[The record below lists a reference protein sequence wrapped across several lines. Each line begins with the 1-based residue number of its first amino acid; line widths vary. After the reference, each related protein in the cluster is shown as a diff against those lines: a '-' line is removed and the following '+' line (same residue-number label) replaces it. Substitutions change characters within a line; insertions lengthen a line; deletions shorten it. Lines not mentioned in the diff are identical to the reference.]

1 MNQRSCLGNMM
12 FIGHGNFPAMHVL
25 YHLQKTLPFSAT
37 KMQTTLHACTL
48 PMKPIN
54 APAIPSNQAYH
65 KSCKRQWLIR
75 RKATYITFLC
85 HEQTSISLKSGTRLP
100 WKDTQGDISRTYHRP
115 WKKPETHSM
124 SSHAYKRKGGGG
136 GGEGKNEAKN
146 TTIGD
151 HHKVTEKAIPTIGD
165 HHKVTVKAIPNHMR
179 PPQGHCKS
187 HPKPLETTTKSPQT
201 PSQTI
206 RNHHKVSARPSS

>member
-1 MNQRSCLGNMM
+1 MNQRSCLGNVI

-37 KMQTTLHACTL
+37 KMQKTLHACTL

-54 APAIPSNQAYH
+54 APTIPSNQAYH

-100 WKDTQGDISRTYHRP
+100 WKDTQGDLSRTYHRP

-124 SSHAYKRKGGGG
+124 SSHAYKRRGGGG
-136 GGEGKNEAKN
+136 REKMRQNIPLSETTIRSLKKPSQ
-146 TTIGD
+146 TIGD
-151 HHKVTEKAIPTIGD
+151 HHKVTANT
-165 HHKVTVKAIPNHMR
+165 IPNH
-179 PPQGHCKS
+179 
-187 HPKPLETTTKSPQT
+187 
-201 PSQTI
+201 
-206 RNHHKVSARPSS
+206 